1 MRILFDHQVF
11 SWQKYGGISRYF
23 AEIIRGVTQC
33 GETALLP
40 FGFYTQNVHLRDIAG
55 IEMHPICPFP
65 FKGIGLVQN
74 YFGKRTT
81 LRSMFRERPD
91 ILHPTYYDPYFL
103 GRSERLHIPF
113 VLTVHD
119 MIHEIFDHRS
129 KSLISLD
136 AVVVGGKKRL
146 AEKAAA
152 IITVSEN
159 TRRDLLQLYPDI
171 DPDKVRV
178 IWHGNSLIPD
188 LRAPFRLD
196 LPERYILFVGNRKAY
211 KNFSWFVRDIS
222 TYLLKNKRLHLVC
235 AGSAGF
241 DPEERQL
248 LRDLQIDTITRHLP
262 FGNDQELA
270 EIYRRAICFVFPSGY
285 EGFGI
290 PVLESF
296 ACGCPAILNR
306 ASSLPEVGGD
316 AVLYFD
322 KNEKGSL
329 IQAIDQ
335 VVDSAPKRQEMQ
347 GLGFARVKKFSW
359 ENSVTQHLNVYRAAA
374 GRR

>member
-23 AEIIRGVTQC
+23 AEIIRGVTRR

-55 IEMHPICPFP
+55 IEIHPICPFA
-65 FKGIGLVQN
+65 FKGIGLAQN
-74 YFGKRTT
+74 HFGKRIT
-81 LRSMFRERPD
+81 LNTLSRERPD

-103 GRSERLHIPF
+103 DRSERLQIPF

-129 KSLISLD
+129 RSLISLD

-152 IITVSEN
+152 IIAVSEN
-159 TRRDLLQLYPDI
+159 TRRDLLQLYPDV

-178 IWHGNSLIPD
+178 IWHGNSLVPD
-188 LRAPFRLD
+188 LRAPFQLD

-211 KNFSWFVRDIS
+211 KNFSWFVREIS
-222 TYLLKNKRLHLVC
+222 PYLLENKDLQLVC

-241 DPEERQL
+241 DQKERRL
-248 LRDLQIDTITRHLP
+248 LRELHIDGITRHLP

-296 ACGCPAILNR
+296 ACGCPVVLNQ

-316 AVLYFD
+316 AALYFETGRRD
-322 KNEKGSL
+322 SL

-335 VVDSAPKRQEMQ
+335 VAGSVPKRQEMQ
-347 GLGFARVKKFSW
+347 RLGFARVEKFSW
-359 ENSVTQHLNVYRAAA
+359 ENSVTQHVNVYRAVAS
-374 GRR
+374 GG